1 LVIKLTNEAGNVPFA
16 LPTPVLTGSG
26 YVSMFSV
33 PELRDTPLQN
43 FHYKGIRE
51 FFLCKKRDVKKEEE
65 SIHD

>member
-1 LVIKLTNEAGNVPFA
+1 MRQECSFA

-51 FFLCKKRDVKKEEE
+51 FFLCKKSDAKKEGL
-65 SIHD
+65 ILNRRLR